1 MSFFLYIVECADG
14 TLYTGCT
21 NDLER
26 RVLQHNTS
34 PKGAKYTR
42 TRRPVTLIYSE
53 PFATRGEALSRE
65 ARVTSW
71 KRSEKLSLIRALMA
85 TKKPT
90 IAPRRKRTPRPKS

>member
-1 MSFFLYIVECADG
+1 MMYYLYIVECADG

-26 RVLQHNTS
+26 RMLQHNTS

-53 PFATRGEALSRE
+53 PFKTLGEALSRE
-65 ARVTSW
+65 AKVKSW
-71 KRSEKLSLIRALMA
+71 KRNEKLSLIRALLA
-85 TKKPT
+85 TKKPSRN
-90 IAPRRKRTPRPKS
+90 IQKKK